1 MKKAMLGVLLGAGL
15 LVAVV
20 GQIDQPGEVYAQRTA
35 PYAPAG
41 AGGELIAVPTP
52 AGDRGQLLTVI
63 DPRQQAMGVYHID
76 VPSGKIKLLSVRN
89 LRWDLQ
95 MTYLNNENPLPQE
108 IRALL
113 EQR

>member
-1 MKKAMLGVLLGAGL
+1 MKKAVLGVLLGTGL
-15 LVAVV
+15 LMAVV
-20 GQIDQPGEVYAQRTA
+20 GQFDRPSEVYGQRTA
-35 PYAPAG
+35 PNLAAG

>member
-1 MKKAMLGVLLGAGL
+1 MKRALLGALLGAGL
-15 LVAVV
+15 VMAV
-20 GQIDQPGEVYAQRTA
+20 GRSDQPREAFAQRAA
-35 PYAPAG
+35 PPYQSSG
-41 AGGELIAVPTP
+41 AGGEMIAVPTP
-52 AGDRGQLLTVI
+52 LGDKGQVLTVI
-63 DPRQQAMGVYHID
+63 DPRQQTMGVYHVD
-76 VPSGKIKLLSVRN
+76 LPSGKIKLLSVRN

>member
-1 MKKAMLGVLLGAGL
+1 MKKAVLGVLLGTGL
-15 LVAVV
+15 LMAVV
-20 GQIDQPGEVYAQRTA
+20 GQVDQPSEVYAQRAA
-35 PYAPAG
+35 PNLAAG

-76 VPSGKIKLLSVRN
+76 IPSGKIKLLSVRN